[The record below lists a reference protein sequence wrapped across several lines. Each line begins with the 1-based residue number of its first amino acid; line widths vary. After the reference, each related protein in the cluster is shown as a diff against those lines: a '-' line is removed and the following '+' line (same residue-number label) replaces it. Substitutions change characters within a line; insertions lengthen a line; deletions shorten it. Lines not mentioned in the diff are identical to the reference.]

1 MTKRKKIKSRKK
13 KAVLA
18 NFYKS
23 GKEGKGKKETYLVET
38 KLTPEQLRKKW
49 YASELH
55 ERTEFAMTATS
66 TKIRSGKNLKF

>member
-1 MTKRKKIKSRKK
+1 MKKRKLKGKKK

-38 KLTPEQLRKKW
+38 KLTPKQLKKKW
-49 YASELH
+49 YASKTH
-55 ERTEFAMTATS
+55 ERTEYAMTTTP